1 MEQNLISNTLYK
13 RSLLMTRLYWL
24 ILILTI
30 IFWLLDRIMGI
41 YINPLYYLVFIV
53 YSIANVFIV
62 KRGQGQEQSNTPS
75 SQLRG
80 STIRPKLLSK
90 PFAALYDFG
99 CEHVYVCHKS
109 LNARGLCTDDLTV
122 EHELVSR
129 DQIAT
134 LIDQHDEVLVF

>member
-1 MEQNLISNTLYK
+1 MSKTTILYVFRSSAWHGRSAADGLDALMASCAMELNVSALFLH
-13 RSLLMTRLYWL
+13 
-24 ILILTI
+24 
-30 IFWLLDRIMGI
+30 DG
-41 YINPLYYLVFIV
+41 
-53 YSIANVFIV
+53 VFIV